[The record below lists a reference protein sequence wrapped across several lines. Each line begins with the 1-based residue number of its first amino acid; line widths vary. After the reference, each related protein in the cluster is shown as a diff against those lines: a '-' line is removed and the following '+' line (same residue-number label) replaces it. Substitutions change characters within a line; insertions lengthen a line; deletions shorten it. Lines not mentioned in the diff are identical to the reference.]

1 MRRGVIAGHVWQQD
15 VELGEG
21 RPGGARDGALSG
33 SQRDEMRSYG
43 LLRDRMQALPIFVCC
58 AVLAFGP

>member
-43 LLRDRMQALPIFVCC
+43 LLRDRWGRTKRKMDLEVYVQ
-58 AVLAFGP
+58 